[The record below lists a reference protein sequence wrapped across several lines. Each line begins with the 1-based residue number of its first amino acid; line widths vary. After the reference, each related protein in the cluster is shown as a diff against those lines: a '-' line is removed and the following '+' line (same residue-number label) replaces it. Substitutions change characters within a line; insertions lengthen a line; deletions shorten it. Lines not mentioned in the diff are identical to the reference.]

1 MRTCPQSPARQRR
14 GRFTA
19 FLAACTLLVCLIA
32 CTPAAAAEQGKA
44 LGYTGWDNSYFY
56 FAARVDDHCVW
67 GTNVGAFS
75 EPWEDDSIDLCFDM
89 SGSGAQA
96 PDEGCA
102 RFAVSAAGGFTAL
115 LGSSQGTWRPARSWL
130 QGLRFDAA
138 VQGTV
143 NKPRD
148 DDRGYIIEVAIPW
161 QDLGGPPSP
170 GTVIGFAFA
179 VHMRGERDGF
189 ASSCPAL
196 ESEGGLDVPA
206 SWCRMVFSPKAAP
219 EVAQGGQIVCP
230 RLLRPP
236 TVDGALKAIEW
247 MGATVIP
254 ISLPEAAA
262 PAPAARSRRACQVMA
277 LYTFPGSSA
286 ETWLEQPLEG
296 IGPWWNV
303 DQVAWHKRQIRQA
316 RQAAIDTLAV
326 SWHPG
331 YGDSAR
337 KSLASLVQALVDT
350 KQEGRTYPLLALYLP
365 AGSLGAVLPSRDLRA
380 AEAKDALYRAIRDF
394 FLTVPPE
401 FRAQATTDRGRANL
415 ILMGEPQGVEDWNNA
430 LVQDCTTAF
439 ERDFGSA
446 LMWLGDSQWS
456 EKGAVFDAWWA
467 GRKSSSAAAPSGRT
481 ARVVK
486 RGPTAE
492 NYDADLAQAMR
503 TNPDF
508 IIIDSWN
515 DFPAATEICP
525 SRQHGWAC
533 VDITRRSIV
542 QLMARGPSATGVRW
556 DSLPRVMSAGVKWQ
570 IEMLLANY
578 TLADL
583 SASGG
588 ASFEYTLQ
596 NEKDPAAR
604 GSGDAARSLGLPA
617 GGAVPVLVE
626 VTGKGKSGPLPDGRY
641 RLTLRLAR
649 SAIPILVN
657 PMWQKT
663 VAQITLPVSIG
674 AVPQWAASLVSG
686 ALPARPQAGGRYQA
700 QVRLRNDG
708 AAPWRKGKVRLGY
721 RWDSPDGQPSG
732 VQGLADLPKD
742 VASGQIVTVPME
754 TGVPASPGPHVIT
767 LELRQGDQVMCQI
780 GQQEVQAVPAEPS
793 ARLVRAEV
801 PRAMQAGEQYKAN
814 LVLGNIGPEAWENG
828 QVSVSAL
835 WHYLDGTS
843 AGLEPAANAV
853 SGATR
858 VGSVGLVQIPLTAP
872 RAGGSYRLAFR
883 IAFTGPPH
891 ESHGTEQYLEPV
903 AVQVT
908 GGPFEPV
915 DLSQFANVAAVT
927 TAQRRSGGDFD
938 GAGRS
943 LPAEYVPPDAAAE
956 PGGWYP
962 CGYYGSTEAPRNIP
976 FLFPRRKE
984 GRGHAVACS
993 GQAISLPAGTRSVHL
1008 LAAAVGQDV
1017 TAEFVLVT
1025 ASGERRAVSV
1035 AIADWLQPPRS
1046 PQDEGLSVPMVRT
1059 ATADEPRPAYLHH
1072 YVLDAH
1078 QAVTLELPKDTR
1090 VRIIAFT
1097 AALQGHPEGGPS
1109 GSPER
1114 AERSPQAQ

>member
-1 MRTCPQSPARQRR
+1 MRTCQQSTARQRR

-102 RFAVSAAGGFTAL
+102 RMAVSAAGGFTAL

-130 QGLRFDAA
+130 QGLRFDPV
-138 VQGTV
+138 VQGTL

-148 DDRGYIIEVAIPW
+148 DDTGYIIEIAIPW
-161 QDLGGPPSP
+161 QHLGGAPRP

-179 VHMRGERDGF
+179 VHMRGEQDGF

-196 ESEGGLDVPA
+196 ESESSLDVPA
-206 SWCRMVFSPKAAP
+206 SWCRMVFSPKATP

-236 TVDGALKAIEW
+236 AVDGTLQAIEW

-254 ISLPEAAA
+254 VSLPEVAV
-262 PAPAARSRRACQVMA
+262 PAPAARARRACHVMA
-277 LYTFPGSSA
+277 LYTFPDSSPA
-286 ETWLEQPLEG
+286 TWPEQPLEG

-331 YGDSAR
+331 GGHEAR
-337 KSLASLVQALVDT
+337 RALASLVQALLDA

-365 AGSLGAVLPSRDLRA
+365 AGSLGAVLPSGDLRT
-380 AEAKDALYRAIRDF
+380 AEAKDALYRAIREF

-401 FRAQATTDRGRANL
+401 FRAQLITDRGRANL
-415 ILMGEPQGVEDWNNA
+415 ILMGDPQGIADWDGSQGGF
-430 LVQDCTTAF
+430 VQHCTKAF
-439 ERDFGSA
+439 EKDFGSA
-446 LMWLGDSQWS
+446 LMWLGDSQWG

-467 GRKSSSAAAPSGRT
+467 GRKSSSAAAPSART

-486 RGPTAE
+486 RGPTAG

-515 DFPAATEICP
+515 DFPAATAICP

-542 QLMARGPSATGVRW
+542 QLMARGPSATEVRW
-556 DSLPRVMSAGVKWQ
+556 DSLPRVISPGVKWQ

-583 SASGG
+583 STAGD

-604 GSGDAARSLGLPA
+604 GRGDAARSLSLPA

-657 PMWQKT
+657 RIWQKT

-674 AVPQWAASLVSG
+674 AVPQWAAALVSG
-686 ALPARPQAGGRYQA
+686 NLPVRLQAGGHYQV

-708 AAPWRKGKVRLGY
+708 AAPWRKGKVKLGY
-721 RWDSPDGQPSG
+721 RWDSPDEQPSPEQPSG
-732 VQGLADLPKD
+732 AQGLADLPKD
-742 VASGQIVTVPME
+742 VGTGQIVTVPIAIE
-754 TGVPASPGPHVIT
+754 APASPGPHVIT
-767 LELRQGDQVMCQI
+767 LELRQGDQVMCQV

-793 ARLVRAEV
+793 VRLVRAEV

-814 LVLGNIGPEAWENG
+814 LVLGNVGPGAWGKG

-835 WHYLDGTS
+835 WHYLDGTE
-843 AGLEPAANAV
+843 AGLESAANV
-853 SGATR
+853 MSEATP
-858 VGSVGLVQIPLTAP
+858 VGSVGLVQVPLPAP
-872 RAGGSYRLAFR
+872 RQGGSYRLAFR
-883 IAFTGPPH
+883 IAFTGDKNEPP
-891 ESHGTEQYLEPV
+891 GTEQYLEPV

-915 DLSQFANVAAVT
+915 DLSQFANVVAAT

-962 CGYYGSTEAPRNIP
+962 CGYYGSKEAPRNIP

-984 GRGHAVACS
+984 GRGYAVACN
-993 GQAISLPAGTRSVHL
+993 GQAISLPAGSSRVHL
-1008 LAAAVGQDV
+1008 LAAAVGEDV

-1035 AIADWLQPPRS
+1035 AIADWLQGPRS
-1046 PQDEGLSVPMVRT
+1046 PQDEGLAVPMVRT
-1059 ATADEPRPAYLHH
+1059 ATADEPRPAFLHH

-1090 VRIIAFT
+1090 ARIV
-1097 AALQGHPEGGPS
+1097 ALT
-1109 GSPER
+1109 